1 MPEEGDTEMEA
12 VRAPVFHEKEVPPL
26 AVSEALAPLQ
36 IEIVAGEIEAT
47 GSGFTLTLREAEAV
61 QPLASVTVTE

>member
-1 MPEEGDTEMEA
+1 MVPPEA
-12 VRAPVFHEKEVPPL
+12 VRV
-26 AVSEALAPLQ
+26 AVEPLQ
-36 IEIVAGEIEAT
+36 MPALLTEAS